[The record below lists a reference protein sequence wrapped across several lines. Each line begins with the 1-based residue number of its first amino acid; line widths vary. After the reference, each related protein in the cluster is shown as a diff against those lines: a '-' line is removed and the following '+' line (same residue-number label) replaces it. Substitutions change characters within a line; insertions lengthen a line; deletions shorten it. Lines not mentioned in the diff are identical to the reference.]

1 MLTYFFNPTQYVFI
15 KELFI
20 PKILSCGV
28 VVGLVFVKQ
37 GVVVI
42 LLDLITQILY
52 KKYG

>member
-37 GVVVI
+37 GGVI
-42 LLDLITQILY
+42 SDPASIRNMAIVF
-52 KKYG
+52 